1 MPISSTVPAA
11 PAPAAAAATTTAT
24 AASAEPQAAPVAAH
38 TDAAVAA
45 AAPAPPPA
53 APAATATATATAP
66 VAAAAVAPAAP
77 APAPAPAA
85 PAPAVE
91 DPADMA
97 DKVGELQKMGWK
109 DGEARAALRAGGFDV
124 GTAAGL
130 LEADEDER
138 KETLAKA
145 AEVTARGQWNAEA
158 AEAAV
163 RQCEGNVTAALE
175 MLEREEEA
183 MGSQF
188 EAAVKDMLENG
199 WEEVV
204 ARQALLAQWTLD
216 QRKAAGG
223 NTTVPRD
230 MLDSIRPTLKR
241 ANDTKADAA
250 APATGSKQGTA
261 AGTAAAPQ
269 QTQPTPARKED
280 CVFDVTS
287 ENFQKIVLESPVPVL
302 VDVYADWC
310 AEPTLLPT

>member
-1 MPISSTVPAA
+1 
-11 PAPAAAAATTTAT
+11 
-24 AASAEPQAAPVAAH
+24 
-38 TDAAVAA
+38 
-45 AAPAPPPA
+45 
-53 APAATATATATAP
+53 
-66 VAAAAVAPAAP
+66 
-77 APAPAPAA
+77 
-85 PAPAVE
+85 
-91 DPADMA
+91 MA

-130 LEADEDER
+130 LEADEEER

-310 AEPTLLPT
+310 VAPTLLPT

>member
-1 MPISSTVPAA
+1 
-11 PAPAAAAATTTAT
+11 
-24 AASAEPQAAPVAAH
+24 
-38 TDAAVAA
+38 
-45 AAPAPPPA
+45 
-53 APAATATATATAP
+53 
-66 VAAAAVAPAAP
+66 
-77 APAPAPAA
+77 
-85 PAPAVE
+85 
-91 DPADMA
+91 MA

-261 AGTAAAPQ
+261 GTAAAPQ

-310 AEPTLLPT
+310 AEPYLLPLYLYLGLCLSLSSPYMCPYLCRLTTGAGRASNWGPCWSRRR